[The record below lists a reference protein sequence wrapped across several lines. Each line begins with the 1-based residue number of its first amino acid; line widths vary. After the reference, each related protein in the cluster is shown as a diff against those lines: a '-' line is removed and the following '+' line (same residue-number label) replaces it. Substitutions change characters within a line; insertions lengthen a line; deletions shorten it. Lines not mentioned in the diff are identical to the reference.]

1 MNRIT
6 IQQLVEAIAF
16 ILKMKQT
23 PNFKHKVAL
32 CAMMLSD
39 ILYQKLFQKLSQELN
54 VEITILHKIFV
65 EQIVMKQLLKNND
78 NNHVESPEGS
88 GHKLIIAHMRK
99 PSSSSLEI
107 QNQFVTAVKQVL
119 FERGCSLNAFM
130 NHKQLCLMVNEHLKE
145 NRPLFFWREV
155 RILIPEKTEIQLR
168 EYYQKSFLRHMYE
181 ESISVQDKI
190 ILCNLM
196 SQMAGA
202 KPSKIAD
209 EFVKIVGTGKYFYR
223 NIIMYIVNKKEK

>member
-16 ILKMKQT
+16 ILKMKRT
-23 PNFKHKVAL
+23 PNFNDEVAL

-39 ILYQKLFQKLSQELN
+39 KLYEKLFQNLSQELN

-78 NNHVESPEGS
+78 NNHVESQEGS

-99 PSSSSLEI
+99 PSSNSQAV
-107 QNQFVTAVKQVL
+107 QNQFVVGLKQL
-119 FERGCSLNAFM
+119 LLDRGCSVNAFT
-130 NHKQLCLMVNEHLKE
+130 NHRQLCVIINEHLKE
-145 NRPLFFWREV
+145 NRPKQFWKD
-155 RILIPEKTEIQLR
+155 LKQHIPQKTEVQLR

-190 ILCNLM
+190 ILCDLM
-196 SQMAGA
+196 NEMTGA

>member
-1 MNRIT
+1 MNCISAS
-6 IQQLVEAIAF
+6 QLVEAIANL
-16 ILKMKQT
+16 LKIEQT
-23 PNFKHKVAL
+23 PNLHSKVAL
-32 CAMMLSD
+32 YTMILSD
-39 ILYQKLFQKLSQELN
+39 KLYQQLFVTLSLELN
-54 VEITILHKIFV
+54 VEITCLKKVYV
-65 EQIVMKQLLKNND
+65 EQIILQQLLKNN
-78 NNHVESPEGS
+78 NNDTLFSEYS

-145 NRPLFFWREV
+145 NRPLLFWREV

-196 SQMAGA
+196 SQMPGA